1 MTPEE
6 TEEKPGVF
14 STWPVS
20 IGLQLEDRGD
30 EIAVSVPLDDSS
42 AKEAGIEPG
51 DILVAVDGES
61 VEGEDITEVYEKFEG
76 SEGGTVELTVLRDEE
91 KRTVE
96 RSSSARGPPA
106 SGP

>member
-14 STWPVS
+14 STRPVR
-20 IGLQLEDRGD
+20 IGLRLEDRGD

-51 DILVAVDGES
+51 AILVAVDG
-61 VEGEDITEVYEKFEG
+61 
-76 SEGGTVELTVLRDEE
+76 
-91 KRTVE
+91 
-96 RSSSARGPPA
+96 
-106 SGP
+106 

>member
-14 STWPVS
+14 STWP
-20 IGLQLEDRGD
+20 DRRLG
-30 EIAVSVPLDDSS
+30 PLDDSS